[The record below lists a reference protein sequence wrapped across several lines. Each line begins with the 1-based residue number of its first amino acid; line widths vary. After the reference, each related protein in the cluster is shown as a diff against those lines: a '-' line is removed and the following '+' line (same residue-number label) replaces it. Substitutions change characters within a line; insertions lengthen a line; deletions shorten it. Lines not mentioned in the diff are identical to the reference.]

1 MPAPVSSPD
10 SKNPTPVFSD
20 CLVGCSAFV
29 AFSLNID
36 AVTVFLDFSEAPDK
50 RSSTSWSSRGA
61 FSTYCGLGTENM
73 SVLYR

>member
-20 CLVGCSAFV
+20 CLVGGNGFV
-29 AFSLNID
+29 AFSLSMGVVILSL
-36 AVTVFLDFSEAPDK
+36 AFSELLDK
-50 RSSTSWSSRGA
+50 RSSTTWNSRGV